1 MNRLRNEK
9 GYLKWPLIIT
19 NIYIMLSM
27 AISFWG
33 PMKYVEYD
41 KGIVAIYMTLFLVIF
56 NAGYHIRYSKS
67 EVVARDSYL
76 NRDLVVGKKLAK
88 LFINIT
94 LLIII
99 YQFIAFILSDK
110 INLSLSQ
117 IGKEYIELY
126 STFERGQNKS
136 YSMLQLTIFLT
147 YLPKSIAIILG
158 MYYYKDFVTIDKIK
172 LSILVFLMFIVSF
185 LSTGQQ
191 KQLGDIVIYALC
203 VLLIKMAKTTIKQRR
218 KLFLF
223 ASIIGVVF
231 ILLLGYVQYNRYNYL
246 GINLEN
252 YMSRSYSRSYYDPD
266 NLMFKVLGKE
276 LGFGIAN
283 IVSLYMSGGY
293 YGLSLCL
300 SLPFVWTYGLGS
312 SYTLNMIFVRI
323 FGSENQLINTYPA
336 RMEARYGWPALTRWN
351 TIFPWLASDFSFWG
365 AILLFLPFSA
375 IYSLSWKE
383 AVDYQNPISIVLF
396 SILTVGVVYIP
407 ANNQLFHSVESF
419 VQSGIILLT
428 WAVYHNRLNMK
439 MTSE

>member
-1 MNRLRNEK
+1 
-9 GYLKWPLIIT
+9 
-19 NIYIMLSM
+19 
-27 AISFWG
+27 
-33 PMKYVEYD
+33 
-41 KGIVAIYMTLFLVIF
+41 
-56 NAGYHIRYSKS
+56 
-67 EVVARDSYL
+67 
-76 NRDLVVGKKLAK
+76 
-88 LFINIT
+88 
-94 LLIII
+94 
-99 YQFIAFILSDK
+99 
-110 INLSLSQ
+110 
-117 IGKEYIELY
+117 
-126 STFERGQNKS
+126 
-136 YSMLQLTIFLT
+136 
-147 YLPKSIAIILG
+147 
-158 MYYYKDFVTIDKIK
+158 
-172 LSILVFLMFIVSF
+172 
-185 LSTGQQ
+185 
-191 KQLGDIVIYALC
+191 
-203 VLLIKMAKTTIKQRR
+203 
-218 KLFLF
+218 
-223 ASIIGVVF
+223 
-231 ILLLGYVQYNRYNYL
+231 
-246 GINLEN
+246 
-252 YMSRSYSRSYYDPD
+252 
-266 NLMFKVLGKE
+266 MFKVLGKE